1 MAKNDNGEWTTII
14 RPKESIWSLNM
25 KELWDYRDLCSL
37 FIRRDIT
44 TMFKQTVL
52 GPLWFIIQPTMTVL
66 LYTVVFGNIAKIPT
80 DGLPQP
86 LFYLAGVSLW
96 GYFSGCLGKAR
107 GTFAG
112 NANLFG
118 KVYFPRLIVPISG
131 LVTGLL
137 NFGIQLALFFIV
149 YGVYIYWQLPGYEYL
164 NINAYALLFP
174 IYVVMLAGLGLGF
187 GIIFSS
193 FSTKYRDVSLLLNYV
208 TSLWMYATPIIY
220 PLSTV
225 TNPTLKFIM
234 QINPITSI
242 FEGFKYGFLGAGEF
256 SWNWL
261 GYSFIVMVVLL
272 LFGVIVFNQKQR
284 NFMDTV

>member
-1 MAKNDNGEWTTII
+1 MSKNNNGEWTTVI
-14 RPKESIWSLNM
+14 RPKESLWSLNL

-44 TMFKQTVL
+44 TAFKQTVL

-66 LYTVVFGNIAKIPT
+66 LYAVVFGNIAKIPT

-96 GYFSGCLGKAR
+96 GYFSGCLGRAR
-107 GTFAG
+107 GTFTG
-112 NANLFG
+112 NAGLFG

-131 LVTGLL
+131 LVSGLL
-137 NFGIQLALFFIV
+137 TFGIQMALFGIV
-149 YGVYIYWQLPGYEYL
+149 YCVYVFGHLPGSEHL
-164 NINAYALLFP
+164 SINAYALLFP
-174 IYVVMLAGLGLGF
+174 LHVVMLAGLGLGF

-193 FSTKYRDVSLLLNYV
+193 FSTKYRDIGILLNYV

-225 TNPTLKFIM
+225 TDSRLRIAM
-234 QINPITSI
+234 QINPVTSI
-242 FEGFKYGFLGAGEF
+242 FESFKYGFLGAGEF

-261 GYSFIVMVVLL
+261 AYSFIVMVVLL

-284 NFMDTV
+284 TFMDTV

>member
-1 MAKNDNGEWTTII
+1 MSQDTHGEWTTII
-14 RPKESIWSLNM
+14 KPKESLLSINL

-44 TMFKQTVL
+44 TQFKQTVL

-66 LYTVVFGNIAKIPT
+66 LYTVVFGNIAQIST

-112 NANLFG
+112 NAALFG

-131 LVTGLL
+131 MVSGLL
-137 NFGIQLALFFIV
+137 NFGIQMLLFGVV
-149 YGVYIYWQLPGYEYL
+149 YCVYVFGGLPGGDMVST
-164 NINAYALLFP
+164 NMTALLFP
-174 IYVVMLAGLGLGF
+174 LYVVMLAGLGLGF

-193 FSTKYRDVSLLLNYV
+193 FSTKYRDVALLLNYV

-220 PLSTV
+220 PMSTV
-225 TNPTLKFIM
+225 SSQKLKLIM
-234 QINPITSI
+234 QLNPVSSI

-256 SWNWL
+256 SWTGL
-261 GYSFIVMVVLL
+261 TYSFTVMVVLL
-272 LFGVIVFNQKQR
+272 FLGVIIFNRVQR

>member
-1 MAKNDNGEWTTII
+1 MAKNNNEGWTTVIK
-14 RPKESIWSLNM
+14 PKESLWSLNL
-25 KELWDYRDLCSL
+25 KEIWDYRDLCSL

-44 TMFKQTVL
+44 TAFKQTVL

-66 LYTVVFGNIAKIPT
+66 LYAVVFGNIAKIST

-107 GTFAG
+107 STFTG
-112 NANLFG
+112 NTNLFG

-131 LVTGLL
+131 LVSGLL
-137 NFGIQLALFFIV
+137 TFGIQMALFGIV
-149 YGVYIYWQLPGYEYL
+149 YCIYVFGHLPGAEYL
-164 NINAYALLFP
+164 NINYYALLFP
-174 IYVVMLAGLGLGF
+174 LHVVMLAGLGLGF

-193 FSTKYRDVSLLLNYV
+193 FSTKYRDIGLLLNYV

-225 TNPTLKFIM
+225 TDTRLKFIM
-234 QINPITSI
+234 QINPVTSI
-242 FEGFKYGFLGAGEF
+242 FESFKYGFLGAGEF

-261 GYSFIVMVVLL
+261 AYSFVVMVVLL
-272 LFGVIVFNQKQR
+272 LFGIIVFNQKQR

>member
-1 MAKNDNGEWTTII
+1 MAKNNNEGWTTVI
-14 RPKESIWSLNM
+14 RPKESLWAINF
-25 KELWDYRDLCSL
+25 KEIWDYRDLFSL

-52 GPLWFIIQPTMTVL
+52 GPLWFIIQPVMTVL
-66 LYTVVFGNIAKIPT
+66 LYTVVFGNIAQIST

-112 NANLFG
+112 NTNLFG
-118 KVYFPRLIVPISG
+118 KVYFPRLIVPLAG
-131 LVTGLL
+131 LVTGLV
-137 NFGIQLALFFIV
+137 NFGIQMLLFGIV
-149 YGVYIYWQLPGYEYL
+149 YAVYVYGQLPGFEHL
-164 NINAYALLFP
+164 HINAYALLFP
-174 IYVVMLAGLGLGF
+174 LYVVMLAGLGLGF

-193 FSTKYRDVSLLLNYV
+193 FSTKYRDIGLLLNYV

-220 PLSTV
+220 PLSTIP
-225 TNPTLKFIM
+225 NAKLKFIM

-261 GYSFIVMVVLL
+261 AYSFLVMVVLL
-272 LFGVIVFNQKQR
+272 IFGVVVFNRKQR

>member
-1 MAKNDNGEWTTII
+1 MAKNDNEGWTTVI
-14 RPKESIWSLNM
+14 RPKESLWAINF
-25 KELWDYRDLCSL
+25 KEIWDYRDLFSL

-52 GPLWFIIQPTMTVL
+52 GPLWFIIQPVMTVL
-66 LYTVVFGNIAKIPT
+66 LYTVVFGNIAQIST

-112 NANLFG
+112 NTNLFG
-118 KVYFPRLIVPISG
+118 KVYFPRLIVPLAG
-131 LVTGLL
+131 LVTGLV
-137 NFGIQLALFFIV
+137 NFGIQMLLFGIV
-149 YGVYIYWQLPGYEYL
+149 YAVYVYGQLPGFEHL
-164 NINAYALLFP
+164 HINAYALLFP
-174 IYVVMLAGLGLGF
+174 LYVVMLAGLGLGF

-193 FSTKYRDVSLLLNYV
+193 FSTKYRDIGLLLNYV

-220 PLSTV
+220 PLSTIS
-225 TNPTLKFIM
+225 NAKLKFIM

-272 LFGVIVFNQKQR
+272 IFGVVVFNRKQR